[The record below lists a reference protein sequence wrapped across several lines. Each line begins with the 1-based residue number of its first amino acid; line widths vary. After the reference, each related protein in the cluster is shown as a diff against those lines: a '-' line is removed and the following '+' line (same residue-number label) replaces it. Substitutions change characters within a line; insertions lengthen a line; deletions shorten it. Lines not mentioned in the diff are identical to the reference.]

1 MKTVSITILIFGLF
15 FYHFAKIVKSGYE
28 TNTWKKALEK
38 GVKRALKY
46 LLIGLLILGLFC
58 FAVSQLKY
66 LKILGYTLISDEK
79 IELIREIMNIILGT
93 KSVAVAF
100 GIITTWTLFIIEIS
114 LIFFFIGAI
123 AVKKFIMPYVVR
135 KQEVVY
141 IANEKD
147 SEQKIPFVKR
157 KIFFSFSNLKI

>member
-1 MKTVSITILIFGLF
+1 MKTVAITILIFGLF

-46 LLIGLLILGLFC
+46 LMIGLLILGLFC

-66 LKILGYTLISDEK
+66 LKLLGYTLISDEK

-100 GIITTWTLFIIEIS
+100 GVITTWTLFIIEIS
-114 LIFFFIGAI
+114 LIFFFIGSI
-123 AVKKFIMPYVVR
+123 AVRKFIMPYVVR

-141 IANEKD
+141 IASEKD